1 MTEGTVSTT
10 ATTATTP
17 GFLGMVWGVLAKPRS
32 TFATLRNGNGRAWI
46 LMAILGMILVTLPI
60 ISSGPI
66 TTQQA
71 EQTSEQVQE
80 QLQNQPG
87 FTEDDVDVEQATS
100 LITSPIVTIMI
111 PAVFTAIGRVIS
123 WLIWCGTLFLLASMV
138 GGRSS
143 FLQMLQVVIWA
154 WLPYALRS
162 ILQAIYITAT
172 QTVITNQGLS
182 GFAGMPV
189 IDTSNPFAIEMPS
202 TGTVVLYTFLGQ
214 IDLYLFWNLAL
225 LVLGIMAVTKL
236 SRRKSVGLVLIVW
249 VLFMAVRLIFTAV
262 STSLT
267 SGFMGG

>member
-60 ISSGPI
+60 IASGPI
-66 TTQQA
+66 TTQQTR
-71 EQTSEQVQE
+71 EQMQVQFE
-80 QLQNQPG
+80 NQPG
-87 FTEDDVDVEQATS
+87 FEGSGVDVEQATS
-100 LITSPIVTIMI
+100 FATSPILTTVV
-111 PAVFTAIGRVIS
+111 PAVFAAAGRAIG
-123 WLIWCGTLFLLASMV
+123 WLIWSGALYLLASMV

-162 ILQAIYITAT
+162 ILQAVYITAT
-172 QTVITNQGLS
+172 QTLIVHPGLS
-182 GFAGMPV
+182 GFAGAPTP
-189 IDTSNPFAIEMPS
+189 DPSNPFGSMPS
-202 TGTVVLYTFLGQ
+202 TGTAVLQAFLGQ
-214 IDLYLFWNLAL
+214 IDIYLFWNLAL
-225 LVLGIMAVTKL
+225 LVLGITAVTKL

-249 VLFMAVRLIFTAV
+249 VLFMAVRLIGTAV
-262 STSLT
+262 STSLA
-267 SGFMGG
+267 SGFIGGG